1 MRPFIWLCLGLLL
14 ASCSS
19 EDNKPLPTPATEP
32 QKELIVFCGI
42 TMIDPVRELMTQFEQ
57 ANTVRMTMSYGGS
70 ADLMQSIK
78 LNRSGDIYFPGGDSF
93 IAEADK
99 AGLLKERKPVG
110 VNQAALF
117 VRKGNPKGLTGDLD
131 ELLRPGLQVA
141 IGHPDLGSIGKE
153 AKRILAAKGI
163 YEQVVA
169 VSAMLQ
175 PDSKALSGVLKE
187 GKVDVVLNWKA
198 VLQTQDNAQYMEM
211 LPIQGGY
218 ATPHKLTMAVV
229 SFSRE
234 PELANRFLAFCAS
247 DQGRT
252 VFARYG
258 F

>member
-1 MRPFIWLCLGLLL
+1 MRPLIWLLLSLLL
-14 ASCSS
+14 VSCSS
-19 EDNKPLPTPATEP
+19 EDSKPLPTTATEP
-32 QKELIVFCGI
+32 HKELVVFCGI

-57 ANTVRMTMSYGGS
+57 ANKVRMTMSYGGS
-70 ADLMQSIK
+70 NDLMQSIK
-78 LNRSGDIYFPGGDSF
+78 LNRTGDIYFPGGDIF

-99 AGLLKERKPVG
+99 EGLLKERQQVG
-110 VNQAALF
+110 INQAALF

-131 ELLRPGLQVA
+131 ALLRPGVQVA

-153 AKRILAAKGI
+153 AKRILDAKGI
-163 YEQVVA
+163 YSQVVA
-169 VSAMLQ
+169 ASAMLQ

-198 VLQTQDNAQYMEM
+198 VLHFQDNAEHMEM
-211 LPIQGGY
+211 LPILGGY

-234 PELANRFLAFCAS
+234 PELANRFLEFCAS
-247 DQGRT
+247 EQGRA

>member
-1 MRPFIWLCLGLLL
+1 MHQLILLCVGLLL
-14 ASCSS
+14 VSCTS
-19 EDNKPLPTPATEP
+19 EDNKPPTTTATGP
-32 QKELIVFCGI
+32 QKELVVFCGI

-57 ANTVRMTMSYGGS
+57 ANAVRMTMSYGGS

-78 LNRSGDIYFPGGDSF
+78 LNRTGDIYFPGGEGF
-93 IAEADK
+93 IVDADK
-99 AGLLKERKPVG
+99 EGLLTERKQVG

-131 ELLRPGLQVA
+131 ELLRPGVQVA

-153 AKRILAAKGI
+153 AKRILDTKGI
-163 YEQVVA
+163 YSQMVA
-169 VSAMLQ
+169 SSAMLQ

-198 VLQTQDNAQYMEM
+198 VLHFQDNADHMEM
-211 LPIQGGY
+211 LPIQGGF

-234 PELANRFLAFCAS
+234 PELANRFLEFCAS
-247 DQGRT
+247 DQGRA